1 MNKYRENAYLTDLDL
16 DDLQGLMK
24 ALGEPKFRA
33 LQVWEGIYKQLAG
46 SPQEITNIPKDLRKK
61 LSAQFEFSS
70 LKPIVSLD
78 SSDGQTTK
86 TLFEL
91 TDGTKIETVLMNYDK
106 RHTHCISSQ
115 VGCAM
120 NCSFCATGQMGFTRN
135 LTAGE
140 IVEQV
145 LYFARQLAKED
156 LRVTNIVFMGMGEPF
171 HNYDAVMK
179 AIRILNDEKGFK
191 LGARRFTVSTVGL
204 IPGIKRFT
212 AENSQVNLAISLHS
226 TDETRRSSIMP
237 VNNRYPIS
245 DLVQVCREYF
255 DATGRRV
262 TFEWALID
270 GVNDTIQEAEALADL
285 LEGLTCHVNVIPLN
299 PTGGYSGKKSTK
311 ENVEAFKNTL
321 ESRGIACT
329 VRIRRGI
336 DIQAGCGQL
345 ASKHN

>member
-1 MNKYRENAYLTDLDL
+1 MSRPKKNSYLTDLDL
-16 DDLQGLMK
+16 DDLEVLMK
-24 ALGEPKFRA
+24 SWGEPKFRA
-33 LQVWEGIYKQLAG
+33 LQVWEGIYKQLAA
-46 SPQEITNIPKDLRKK
+46 SPEEITNIPKDLRKK
-61 LSAQFEFSS
+61 LADQFTFSS
-70 LKPIVSLD
+70 LEPVISLD

-106 RHTHCISSQ
+106 RHTLCISSQ

-135 LTAGE
+135 LTVGE

-145 LYFARQLAKED
+145 LYFARQLAAK
-156 LRVTNIVFMGMGEPF
+156 RQKVTNIVFMGMGEPF

-179 AIRILNDEKGFK
+179 SIRILNDGRGFK

-204 IPGIKRFT
+204 IPGIEQFT
-212 AENSQVNLAISLHS
+212 EENTQVNLAISLHA
-226 TDETRRSSIMP
+226 TGDAHRSSIMP
-237 VNNRYPIS
+237 VNKRYPIS
-245 DLVQVCREYF
+245 DLVQACRDYF
-255 DATGRRV
+255 AATGRRI

-270 GVNDTIQEAEALADL
+270 GVNDSIQEAEALADL
-285 LEGLTCHVNVIPLN
+285 LESLTCHVNVIPLN
-299 PTGGYSGKKSTK
+299 PTQGYSGQKSST

-321 ESRGIACT
+321 ESRGIPCT
-329 VRIRRGI
+329 IRIRRGI

>member
-1 MNKYRENAYLTDLDL
+1 
-16 DDLQGLMK
+16 
-24 ALGEPKFRA
+24 
-33 LQVWEGIYKQLAG
+33 
-46 SPQEITNIPKDLRKK
+46 
-61 LSAQFEFSS
+61 
-70 LKPIVSLD
+70 
-78 SSDGQTTK
+78 
-86 TLFEL
+86 
-91 TDGTKIETVLMNYDK
+91 
-106 RHTHCISSQ
+106 
-115 VGCAM
+115 M

-245 DLVQVCREYF
+245 DLVQACREYF

>member
-1 MNKYRENAYLTDLDL
+1 MNKYRENAYLTDLEF

-106 RHTHCISSQ
+106 RHTLCISSQ